1 MSNIR
6 IISGCTLSGT
16 QAADFT
22 SFPGIIGNNVYYLT
36 FAGDFPS
43 ACYTVGAIT
52 STTNYDLVLTVDQY
66 SNSCPDCLS
75 GNPTPTPTP
84 TTTTTPTVTPS
95 ITPTRTV
102 TPTVTRTVTPT
113 VTKTP
118 TVTPTRTVT
127 PTPSITPTRT
137 VTPTVTRT
145 PTVTPT
151 TTVTPS
157 ITPTRTVTP
166 TVTSSVTPT
175 VTPTRTVTPTITPTP
190 SITPTNTPT
199 PSITPT
205 PSFTPFF
212 TIEEGTEY
220 FMCIVCPDEGLT
232 GFTFTPTTVPH
243 PVASNA
249 QENISIVQMNAV
261 AIGGPNGLNN

>member
-6 IISGCTLSGT
+6 IISGCTVQG
-16 QAADFT
+16 AAAGDFT

-36 FAGDFPS
+36 FAGDS
-43 ACYTVGAIT
+43 LSGCYTVGAIT

-66 SNSCPDCLS
+66 SNSCPDCLA

-84 TTTTTPTVTPS
+84 TVTSTPTV
-95 ITPTRTV
+95 
-102 TPTVTRTVTPT
+102 
-113 VTKTP
+113 
-118 TVTPTRTVT
+118 
-127 PTPSITPTRT
+127 TPSITPTRT

-212 TIEEGTEY
+212 TIEEGY
-220 FMCIVCPDEGLT
+220 DYQMCVICPDGSGGYT
-232 GFTFTPTTVPH
+232 YTPTTVPH

-261 AIGGPNGLNN
+261 VIGGPNGLNN

>member
-6 IISGCTLSGT
+6 IISGCTVTGAP
-16 QAADFT
+16 AADFT

-36 FAGDFPS
+36 FAGDSPS
-43 ACYTVGAIT
+43 GCYTVGAIT
-52 STTNYDLVLTVDQY
+52 SLQNYDVVLTVDQY
-66 SNSCPDCLS
+66 SNSCPDCLA

-84 TTTTTPTVTPS
+84 TRTVTPTPTVTS
-95 ITPTRTV
+95 TPTRTV

-113 VTKTP
+113 VTRTP

-151 TTVTPS
+151 RTVTPT

-175 VTPTRTVTPTITPTP
+175 VTRTPTVTPTRTVTPTVTP
-190 SITPTNTPT
+190 SITPTRTQTPT
-199 PSITPT
+199 PSLT
-205 PSFTPFF
+205 SFY
-212 TIEEGTEY
+212 TIEEGY
-220 FMCIVCPDEGLT
+220 DYQMCVICPDEGLT
-232 GFTFTPTTVPH
+232 GYTYTPTTVPH

-249 QENISIVQMNAV
+249 QGNISIVQMNAV
-261 AIGGPNGLNN
+261 VIGGPNGLNN

>member
-1 MSNIR
+1 MAIR
-6 IISGCTLSGT
+6 LISGCTVSG
-16 QAADFT
+16 ASAGDFGT
-22 SFPGIIGNNVYYLT
+22 LPVLGNNVYYLT
-36 FAGDFPS
+36 FAGDSP
-43 ACYTVGAIT
+43 AGCYTVGAVT
-52 STTNYDLVLTVDQY
+52 ATTNYDNVLTADSY
-66 SNSCPDCLS
+66 ANSCPDCLT

-84 TTTTTPTVTPS
+84 TVTSTPTVTPS

-113 VTKTP
+113 VTRTP

-175 VTPTRTVTPTITPTP
+175 VTRTPTVTPTRTVTPTVTP
-190 SITPTNTPT
+190 SITPTRTQTPT
-199 PSITPT
+199 PSLT
-205 PSFTPFF
+205 SFY
-212 TIEEGTEY
+212 TIEEGTAYE
-220 FMCIVCPDEGLT
+220 MCIICPDGT
-232 GFTFTPTTVPH
+232 GGYTYTPTTVPH

-261 AIGGPNGLNN
+261 VIGGPNGLNN